1 MVVAYNREV
10 TAVINTDNLLFNIQ
24 QIKSNCI
31 TTQHIFAV
39 VKADAYGHGLEEV
52 SKVVESAVDGFCVA
66 LIDEAIALRNAG
78 ITKPILVMGLTPAY
92 LVPLCVANDVSVT
105 FTNLEFLQEVVSLPL
120 TKSLKVHLA
129 VDTGMNRIGVET
141 VEETLAIEH
150 FLQQHDLVFEFEGI
164 FTHFATADGED
175 DNKVVKQYERFERIV
190 DALSKKP
197 KYVHLGNS
205 AMTLWRHQFYS
216 DIARIGIAMYGL
228 NPSDFVLDLPF
239 ELKSALSLTAQIN
252 HVHLLKKGES
262 VSYGAKYIAKK
273 DEWIATVP
281 IGYADG
287 WRREYAG
294 MGVYLNGMKCDVLGV
309 ICMDQLMI
317 RVPQGTQVGE
327 TVELIGKYQS
337 ASDVAV
343 SVGTIGYE
351 VLCGISPRVNRQY
364 VSDML

>member
-24 QIKSNCI
+24 QIKSNCM
-31 TTQHIFAV
+31 TTQQLYAV
-39 VKADAYGHGLEEV
+39 VKANAYGHGLKEV
-52 SKVVESAVDGFCVA
+52 SKVVESVVDGFCVA
-66 LIDEAIALRNAG
+66 LIDEALALRNAG
-78 ITKPILVMGLTPAY
+78 ITKPILVMGLTPVH

-105 FTNLEFLQEVVSLPL
+105 VTNLDFLKEVVSLSL
-120 TKSLKVHLA
+120 NKALKVHLA
-129 VDTGMNRIGVET
+129 IDTGMNRIGVES
-141 VEETLAIEH
+141 VEDTLVIER
-150 FLQQHDLVFEFEGI
+150 FLQQNDSFFEFEGI

-175 DNKVVKQYERFERIV
+175 DNKVVKQYERFECIV
-190 DALSKKP
+190 NALSKKP

-205 AMTLWRHQFYS
+205 AMTLWRHHFHS

-239 ELKSALSLTAQIN
+239 ELKPVLSLMAQIN

-294 MGVYLNGMKCDVLGV
+294 MGVYLNDIKCDILGV
-309 ICMDQLMI
+309 VCMDQLMI
-317 RVPQGTQVGE
+317 RVPQGTRVGE
-327 TVELIGKYQS
+327 TVELIGKHQS
-337 ASDVAV
+337 ASDVAA

-351 VLCGISPRVNRQY
+351 VLCGISSRVNRQY